1 MGTRRSK
8 VDKESIIKEYLAG
21 GTTFRKLGEKHGV
34 DYRYIHAWVSAYQ
47 GKPNPKHKVFIEVK
61 QDEEHPLPED
71 VKQLQNELRKA
82 QLHNKLL
89 QTMIDIGQEKYGI
102 DLRKKSGAKR
112 S

>member
-8 VDKESIIKEYLAG
+8 IDKEAIITEYLAG
-21 GTTFRKLGEKHGV
+21 GITFRKLGMKHGI
-34 DYRYIHAWVSAYQ
+34 DYRTIHAWVAAYQ

-61 QDEEHPLPED
+61 QSEDHPLPED
-71 VKQLQNELRKA
+71 VKQLQNELRKV
-82 QLHNKLL
+82 QLHNMLL
-89 QTMIDIGQEKYGI
+89 QAMIDIGQEKYGI

>member
-8 VDKESIIKEYLAG
+8 IDKEAIITEYLAG
-21 GTTFRKLGEKHGV
+21 GITFRKLGQKHGI
-34 DYRYIHAWVSAYQ
+34 DYRTIHAWVSAYQ

-61 QDEEHPLPED
+61 QDPDNPLPEE

-89 QTMIDIGQEKYGI
+89 EAIIDIGQEKYGI
-102 DLRKKSGAKR
+102 DLRKKPGAKR